1 MSTFVERHFV
11 EELEKNPEYQKKE
24 YEKALKQTFIK
35 MDELMLTEA
44 GKKEIIAIQKEMRDK
59 DNGPK
64 Y

>member
-1 MSTFVERHFV
+1 VSTFVERHFV
-11 EELEKNPEYQKKE
+11 EELEKSTEYQKKE

>member
-11 EELEKNPEYQKKE
+11 EELEKSTEYQKKD

-44 GKKEIIAIQKEMRDK
+44 GKKEIIAIQK
-59 DNGPK
+59 
-64 Y
+64 